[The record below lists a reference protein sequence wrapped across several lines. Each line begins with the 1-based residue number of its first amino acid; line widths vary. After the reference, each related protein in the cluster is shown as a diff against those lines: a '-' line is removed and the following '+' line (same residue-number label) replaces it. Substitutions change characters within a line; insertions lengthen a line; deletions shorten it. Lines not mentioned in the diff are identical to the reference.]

1 MNFGNYNI
9 TEQFFGNTPIK
20 EVWLGTTKVWGYT
33 YDYEISDVHLEYT
46 DDEDRLWCDGTN
58 GAYVLCTL
66 TKKKGTYVESSQTAR
81 MDFTASLPQYL
92 SVSEDG
98 RISFNLK
105 DYGTTDMSYHSN
117 PFTIT
122 ITPSLY
128 GIASSYKL
136 YLQLEP
142 NLLVSHTSIGWN
154 LSGYTSNNYL
164 SHYQTSCLFN
174 FYCKEAFSDTYLSD
188 MSEQVEES
196 RTGYVMNEA
205 THELIGSG
213 TSYYSIPLSAN
224 TNDYPILHQW
234 RVTSDNDPNQ
244 YLRDDFYY
252 DIMQKSN
259 VTRTT
264 PLALYWGSYQVLE
277 DFVIV
282 ECVDF
287 ILLNDAHKDGLH
299 YEFEC
304 NDSSINIIE
313 DRGIIYINGVT
324 SSTMAS
330 IKVTVWEDVAQP
342 EQEWWEEPIEYEPI
356 YYSVYFEVEG
366 Y

>member
-1 MNFGNYNI
+1 MTFGNYPI

-20 EVWLGTTKVWGYT
+20 EVWLGNYKVWTYT
-33 YDYEISDVHLEYT
+33 YDYEISNVHLEYS
-46 DDEDRLWCDGTN
+46 DGADRLWCDGTN
-58 GAYVLCTL
+58 YAIVVCTL
-66 TKKKGTYVESSQTAR
+66 TKKKGTTISSTTTQR
-81 MDFTASLPQYL
+81 MTFTASLNQYL
-92 SVSEDG
+92 SVDDTG

-105 DYGTTDMSYHSN
+105 DYGTEDMSYHSN
-117 PFTIT
+117 PLTIL

-128 GIASSYKL
+128 EIPSTYNL

-142 NLLVSHTSIGWN
+142 NKLLSHTSAGWDITG
-154 LSGYTSNNYL
+154 STSLPFLNY
-164 SHYQTSCLFN
+164 YNTSAFLTFSCHEV
-174 FYCKEAFSDTYLSD
+174 FYNTYLS
-188 MSEQVEES
+188 EQTKYVKES
-196 RTGYVMNEA
+196 RTGYIIDEKNH
-205 THELIGSG
+205 TLIGSG
-213 TSYYSIPLSAN
+213 NTFYNVPVTRNNNSYPV
-224 TNDYPILHQW
+224 LHQW
-234 RVTSDNDPNQ
+234 RISQEGEPEQ

-277 DFVIV
+277 DFVIA

-304 NDSSINIIE
+304 NDSSISIIE

-330 IKVTVWEDVAQP
+330 IEVTVWEDVAQP